1 MDYDK
6 HHDDIVK
13 KREEENI
20 IKQQK
25 ELQQRGKSRY
35 IEALLKAGEKRDM
48 EYERTRERMIVK
60 KNSEEESIYGSKDT
74 FVTSAYKRKLAERA
88 KWEENEKAKDE
99 EERLKGG
106 VEVRGMGGFYRNRDA
121 MGGGREGEE
130 KEKEEEE
137 GKEGGGEK
145 KKTKRNDNEF
155 VIEHA
160 PTKTVEVEDEKVKE
174 ERRRALEIEEETRK
188 SYMIEEA
195 KERRNERRG
204 KGIEI
209 GVIEHILT

>member
-1 MDYDK
+1 
-6 HHDDIVK
+6 
-13 KREEENI
+13 
-20 IKQQK
+20 
-25 ELQQRGKSRY
+25 
-35 IEALLKAGEKRDM
+35 
-48 EYERTRERMIVK
+48 MIVK

-74 FVTSAYKRKLAERA
+74 FVTSAYQRQLGERA
-88 KWEENEKAKDE
+88 QGEENEKAKDE

-121 MGGGREGEE
+121 MGGGGGGGEGEE
-130 KEKEEEE
+130 KEEREEE

-145 KKTKRNDNEF
+145 KKTKRNDHEF

-195 KERRNERRG
+195 KERRIERSG